1 MAVTADKRAEQRPS
15 SEFAPARFLREV
27 YEELRKVVWPTGPE
41 LYRYT
46 LVVIFTVIHLD
57 IDWQKTFEDYYS
69 TYVSGV
75 LLQPATAMAVEK
87 SAAPEQ
93 EAQWY
98 VVHAYSGHEEKVKKN
113 LEKRIESMDMQDKI
127 LQVLVPMEDEIE
139 IKDGKRRHVQK
150 RIFPGYILVRM
161 VMSNESWFVV
171 RNTPGVTSFV
181 GSANSP
187 VPLQEKEVRAIQKQ
201 MKQEAPK
208 IRVEFQVGESV
219 RVVDGPF
226 TDFHGKVDE
235 INPEKGK
242 LKVLVN
248 MFGRETPVELDL
260 LQVEKVH

>member
-1 MAVTADKRAEQRPS
+1 MATERI
-15 SEFAPARFLREV
+15 
-27 YEELRKVVWPTGPE
+27 EEAA
-41 LYRYT
+41 
-46 LVVIFTVIHLD
+46 
-57 IDWQKTFEDYYS
+57 IDE
-69 TYVSGV
+69 
-75 LLQPATAMAVEK
+75 P
-87 SAAPEQ
+87 
-93 EAQWY
+93 QWY

-150 RIFPGYILVRM
+150 RIFPGYILVKMRLDD
-161 VMSNESWFVV
+161 ESWYVV

-181 GSANSP
+181 GSGTKP
-187 VPLQEKEVRAIQKQ
+187 VPLTERDVAKIQRQ

-208 IRVEFQVGESV
+208 IRVEFEVGEAV

>member
-1 MAVTADKRAEQRPS
+1 MAAERA
-15 SEFAPARFLREV
+15 AAAR
-27 YEELRKVVWPTGPE
+27 
-41 LYRYT
+41 
-46 LVVIFTVIHLD
+46 
-57 IDWQKTFEDYYS
+57 
-69 TYVSGV
+69 
-75 LLQPATAMAVEK
+75 
-87 SAAPEQ
+87 AAAQ
-93 EAQWY
+93 EAKEAQTSEPGRAPQAQEEAKWY
-98 VVHAYSGHEEKVKKN
+98 VIHAYSGHEEKVKKN

-127 LQVLVPMEDEIE
+127 LEVFVPMEDEIE

-150 RIFPGYILVRM
+150 RIYPGYILVRM
-161 VMSNESWFVV
+161 IMSDESWYVV

-181 GSANSP
+181 GSGNQP
-187 VPLQEKEVRAIQKQ
+187 VPLQESELRSILKQVR
-201 MKQEAPK
+201 QEPQ

-226 TDFHGKVDE
+226 ADFLGKVDE

>member
-1 MAVTADKRAEQRPS
+1 MATESTRMETAVDS
-15 SEFAPARFLREV
+15 
-27 YEELRKVVWPTGPE
+27 
-41 LYRYT
+41 
-46 LVVIFTVIHLD
+46 D
-57 IDWQKTFEDYYS
+57 
-69 TYVSGV
+69 
-75 LLQPATAMAVEK
+75 
-87 SAAPEQ
+87 
-93 EAQWY
+93 AQWY

-113 LEKRIESMDMQDKI
+113 LEKRIESMDMHDRI
-127 LQVLVPMEDEIE
+127 LEVLVPMEDEIE

-150 RIFPGYILVRM
+150 RIFPGYILVKM
-161 VMSNESWFVV
+161 KMSDESWYVV

-181 GSANSP
+181 GSGNKP
-187 VPLQEKEVRAIQKQ
+187 VPLQEKEVKSILRQ

>member
-1 MAVTADKRAEQRPS
+1 
-15 SEFAPARFLREV
+15 
-27 YEELRKVVWPTGPE
+27 
-41 LYRYT
+41 
-46 LVVIFTVIHLD
+46 
-57 IDWQKTFEDYYS
+57 
-69 TYVSGV
+69 
-75 LLQPATAMAVEK
+75 
-87 SAAPEQ
+87 
-93 EAQWY
+93 
-98 VVHAYSGHEEKVKKN
+98 
-113 LEKRIESMDMQDKI
+113 MQ
-127 LQVLVPMEDEIE
+127 
-139 IKDGKRRHVQK
+139 
-150 RIFPGYILVRM
+150 
-161 VMSNESWFVV
+161 MSDESWYVV

-181 GSANSP
+181 GSGNKP
-187 VPLQEKEVRAIQKQ
+187 VPLQEKEVRAILKQ

>member
-1 MAVTADKRAEQRPS
+1 MATERVEQVI
-15 SEFAPARFLREV
+15 SEEP
-27 YEELRKVVWPTGPE
+27 
-41 LYRYT
+41 
-46 LVVIFTVIHLD
+46 
-57 IDWQKTFEDYYS
+57 
-69 TYVSGV
+69 
-75 LLQPATAMAVEK
+75 
-87 SAAPEQ
+87 
-93 EAQWY
+93 QWY

-150 RIFPGYILVRM
+150 RIFPGYILVKMRLDD
-161 VMSNESWFVV
+161 ESWYVV

-181 GSANSP
+181 GSGTKP
-187 VPLQEKEVRAIQKQ
+187 VPLTERDVAKIQRQ

-208 IRVEFQVGESV
+208 IRVEFEVGEAV

>member
-1 MAVTADKRAEQRPS
+1 MAAERVDL
-15 SEFAPARFLREV
+15 A
-27 YEELRKVVWPTGPE
+27 
-41 LYRYT
+41 
-46 LVVIFTVIHLD
+46 
-57 IDWQKTFEDYYS
+57 
-69 TYVSGV
+69 
-75 LLQPATAMAVEK
+75 
-87 SAAPEQ
+87 SASA

-98 VVHAYSGHEEKVKKN
+98 VIHAYSGHEEKVKKN

-127 LQVLVPMEDEIE
+127 LEVFVPMEDEIE

-150 RIFPGYILVRM
+150 RIFPGYVLVKM
-161 VMSNESWFVV
+161 IMSDDSWYVV
-171 RNTPGVTSFV
+171 RNTPGVTAFV
-181 GSANSP
+181 GSGNKP
-187 VPLQEKEVRAIQKQ
+187 VPLREGELRSILKQ
-201 MKQEAPK
+201 VKQEPQ

-226 TDFHGKVDE
+226 ADFLGKVDE

>member
-1 MAVTADKRAEQRPS
+1 
-15 SEFAPARFLREV
+15 
-27 YEELRKVVWPTGPE
+27 
-41 LYRYT
+41 
-46 LVVIFTVIHLD
+46 
-57 IDWQKTFEDYYS
+57 
-69 TYVSGV
+69 
-75 LLQPATAMAVEK
+75 MAVEK
-87 SAAPEQ
+87 STAPEP

-98 VVHAYSGHEEKVKKN
+98 VVHAYSGHEEQVKKN

-139 IKDGKRRHVQK
+139 IKDVQRRHVQQ

-161 VMSNESWFVV
+161 VMSNESWFVI

-187 VPLQEKEVRAIQKQ
+187 VPLQEKEGRAIQQQ

-219 RVVDGPF
+219 HVVDGPF

-235 INPEKGK
+235 IYPENG
-242 LKVLVN
+242 LRRLLVS
-248 MFGRETPVELDL
+248 MFGRETRVELDL

>member
-1 MAVTADKRAEQRPS
+1 
-15 SEFAPARFLREV
+15 
-27 YEELRKVVWPTGPE
+27 
-41 LYRYT
+41 
-46 LVVIFTVIHLD
+46 
-57 IDWQKTFEDYYS
+57 
-69 TYVSGV
+69 
-75 LLQPATAMAVEK
+75 MAVERTQ
-87 SAAPEQ
+87 ATPED

-161 VMSNESWFVV
+161 KMSNESWFVV
-171 RNTPGVTSFV
+171 RNTPGVTSF
-181 GSANSP
+181 
-187 VPLQEKEVRAIQKQ
+187 
-201 MKQEAPK
+201 
-208 IRVEFQVGESV
+208 
-219 RVVDGPF
+219 
-226 TDFHGKVDE
+226 DFHGKVDE